1 MYLINM
7 QQQQQQKQ
15 QQQKQQ
21 RQQQQEKQG
30 NSISR
35 ATAPATTAATAAAAF
50 FIKMQ
55 TGSQVVSDRLT
66 CTNTATKKIN
76 QSLRWAT
83 EIHIMWLLSY
93 STLITPYPCH
103 QSEERRSSCVY
114 RRSGE
119 RGEGK
124 LLPPAFKYGC
134 VSMCMDHYRL
144 CDYIYDH
151 FFFYKTKIIITVH

>member
-1 MYLINM
+1 
-7 QQQQQQKQ
+7 
-15 QQQKQQ
+15 
-21 RQQQQEKQG
+21 
-30 NSISR
+30 
-35 ATAPATTAATAAAAF
+35 
-50 FIKMQ
+50 MQ
-55 TGSQVVSDRLT
+55 TGSRVVSDRLT

-124 LLPPAFKYGC
+124 LLPTAFKYGC

-144 CDYIYDH
+144 CDCIYDH
-151 FFFYKTKIIITVH
+151 FFFFLQNQNYNHSTSRQIQQLPQFWCLLLRSVKLTTFMIMILTFF